1 MKHKESPMLSALLYT
16 LVAISL
22 FLTVRILST
31 PSTVGLSQNSTTSVS
46 ANLTNT
52 KKVEDVFAPIRMI
65 VHTDKRMYLTQEPEI
80 MQSVNELLSE
90 LLSESVFDGIE
101 GVSTYTQEDY
111 DALILSPT
119 QLEIRFAEE
128 VPLEL
133 LSRYFTN
140 LQEEYYDEGVDRII
154 FNSKEEDPVYLL
166 NDETKQVFTVAR
178 PANLLQS
185 LAELYESQ
193 KEAYMEVESYQSES
207 SISYLPTEAITIE
220 KLVYLVEKPSNSY
233 FIDLLFDD
241 TTDLKDNGSDAFVS
255 YSDNI
260 SELSIDKE
268 TGQLSYYRNIL
279 DAEDLPDYRL
289 IRDSFHEIK
298 MLDNWTN
305 PFYFYGFDKEND
317 NVYYRRYVNGY
328 PIFGEVD
335 YGLTRIRMSGS
346 SMTELQF
353 LTQVIQTPL
362 TDRGEDV
369 TLLSGQDLLAA
380 LNAGGY
386 SSQEIQM
393 IALGYD
399 WTFSEESNRLVNL
412 TPKWFI
418 KIDGVWKALDQWI
431 GGTETEADD
440 SGF

>member
-1 MKHKESPMLSALLYT
+1 MLSALLYT

-31 PSTVGLSQNSTTSVS
+31 PSTVGLSQNSATSVS

-65 VHTDKRMYLTQEPEI
+65 VHTDKRMYLTQMPEI
-80 MQSVNELLSE
+80 MRSVNELLSE
-90 LLSESVFDGIE
+90 SVFNGIE
-101 GVSTYTQEDY
+101 GVSTYTKEEY

-140 LQEEYYDEGVDRII
+140 LQEDYYGESIGRII

-193 KEAYMEVESYQSES
+193 KEAYAEVESYETELA
-207 SISYLPTEAITIE
+207 ISYLPIEAITIQ

-241 TTDLKDNGSDAFVS
+241 TTDLKDNGSDEFVS

>member
-1 MKHKESPMLSALLYT
+1 MKHKESPMLSAVLYT
-16 LVAISL
+16 LVAVSL

-31 PSTVGLSQNSTTSVS
+31 PSAIGLGQNSTTSVS

-52 KKVEDVFAPIRMI
+52 KKIEDVFAPIRMI
-65 VHTDKRMYLTQEPEI
+65 VHTDKRIYLTQNPEI
-80 MQSVNELLSE
+80 MKSVNELLG
-90 LLSESVFDGIE
+90 ESVLEGIE
-101 GVSTYTQEDY
+101 GVSTYTQVDY
-111 DALILSPT
+111 DALILSPS
-119 QLEIRFAEE
+119 QVEIRFAEE

-140 LQEEYYDEGVDRII
+140 LQEDYYDNGIDRII
-154 FNSKEEDPVYLL
+154 LNSKEGDPVYLL
-166 NDETKQVFTVAR
+166 NDETKQVFTTAR
-178 PANLLQS
+178 PENLLQP
-185 LAELYESQ
+185 LVDLYEGQ

-207 SISYLPTEAITIE
+207 AISYLPKEAITVQ

-241 TTDLKDNGSDAFVS
+241 TTDLKDNGSDEFVS

-279 DAEDLPDYRL
+279 DAEELPDYRL

-305 PFYFYGFDKEND
+305 PFYFYGFDEETD

-335 YGLTRIRMSGS
+335 YGLTRIHMSGS

-369 TLLSGQDLLAA
+369 ALLSGKDLLAA
-380 LNAGGY
+380 LDAGGY

-418 KIDGVWKALDQWI
+418 QINGVWKSLDQWI
-431 GGTETEADD
+431 GGAETEADD
-440 SGF
+440 SGL

>member
-1 MKHKESPMLSALLYT
+1 MKQKESPMLSAVLYT
-16 LVAISL
+16 LVAVSL

-31 PSTVGLSQNSTTSVS
+31 PSASGLGQNSTPSVS

-52 KKVEDVFAPIRMI
+52 KKIEDVFAPIRMI
-65 VHTDKRMYLTQEPEI
+65 VHTDKRLYLTQTPEI
-80 MQSVNELLSE
+80 MQSVNELLGES
-90 LLSESVFDGIE
+90 LLDGIE
-101 GVSTYTQEDY
+101 DVSTYTQEEF

-119 QLEIRFAEE
+119 QVEIRFAEA

-140 LQEEYYDEGVDRII
+140 LQEDYYDDGIDRII
-154 FNSKEEDPVYLL
+154 FNSKEEDPIYLL

-178 PANLLQS
+178 PDNVLQP
-185 LAELYESQ
+185 LVDLYEGQ
-193 KEAYMEVESYQSES
+193 KDAYMEVESYESES
-207 SISYLPTEAITIE
+207 AISYLPTEAITVQ

-233 FIDLLFDD
+233 FIDLLFND
-241 TTDLKDNGSDAFVS
+241 TTDLKDNGNDAFVS

-260 SELSIDKE
+260 SELSIDKA

-279 DAEDLPDYRL
+279 DAEELPDYRL

-305 PFYFYGFDKEND
+305 PFYFYGFDEETD

-335 YGLTRIRMSGS
+335 YGLTRIHMSGS

-369 TLLSGQDLLAA
+369 ALLSGKDLLAA
-380 LNAGGY
+380 LDAGGY

-418 KIDGVWKALDQWI
+418 QINGVWKSLDQWI
-431 GGTETEADD
+431 GGAETEADD
-440 SGF
+440 SGL

>member
-22 FLTVRILST
+22 FLTVRIVST
-31 PSTVGLSQNSTTSVS
+31 PSTVGLSQNSATSVS

-65 VHTDKRMYLTQEPEI
+65 VHTDKRMYLTQMPEI
-80 MQSVNELLSE
+80 MRSVNELLSE
-90 LLSESVFDGIE
+90 SVFNGIE
-101 GVSTYTQEDY
+101 GVSTYTKEEY

-140 LQEEYYDEGVDRII
+140 LQEDYYGESIGRII

-193 KEAYMEVESYQSES
+193 KEAYAEVESYETELA
-207 SISYLPTEAITIE
+207 ISYLPIEAITIQ

-241 TTDLKDNGSDAFVS
+241 TTDLKDNGSDEFVS

>member
-31 PSTVGLSQNSTTSVS
+31 PSTVGLSQNSATSVS

-65 VHTDKRMYLTQEPEI
+65 VHTDKRMYLTQMPEI
-80 MQSVNELLSE
+80 MRSVNELLSE
-90 LLSESVFDGIE
+90 SVFNGIE
-101 GVSTYTQEDY
+101 GVSTYTKEDY
-111 DALILSPT
+111 NALILSPT

-140 LQEEYYDEGVDRII
+140 LQEDYYGESIGRII
-154 FNSKEEDPVYLL
+154 FNSNEEDLVYLL
-166 NDETKQVFTVAR
+166 NDETKQVFTVSR

-185 LAELYESQ
+185 LVELYEGQ
-193 KEAYMEVESYQSES
+193 KEAYAEVESYETELA
-207 SISYLPTEAITIE
+207 ISYLPIEAITIQ

-241 TTDLKDNGSDAFVS
+241 TTDLKDNGSDEFVS

-260 SELSIDKE
+260 SELSIEKE

-305 PFYFYGFDKEND
+305 PFYFYGFDEESD

-335 YGLTRIRMSGS
+335 YGLTRIHMSGS
-346 SMTELQF
+346 TMTELQF

-362 TDRGEDV
+362 TDRGEDI

-393 IALGYD
+393 IVLGYD

-418 KIDGVWKALDQWI
+418 KIDGAWKALDQWV

-440 SGF
+440 SGL

>member
-65 VHTDKRMYLTQEPEI
+65 IHTDKRIYLTQEPEI

-90 LLSESVFDGIE
+90 GVFDGIE

-193 KEAYMEVESYQSES
+193 KEAYAEVESYETELA
-207 SISYLPTEAITIE
+207 ISYLPIEAITIQ
-220 KLVYLVEKPSNSY
+220 KLIYLVEKPSNSY

-241 TTDLKDNGSDAFVS
+241 TTDLKDNGSDEFVS

-335 YGLTRIRMSGS
+335 YGLTRIHMSGS
-346 SMTELQF
+346 SLTELQF

-369 TLLSGQDLLAA
+369 TLLSGKDLLAA
-380 LNAGGY
+380 LDAGGY

>member
-65 VHTDKRMYLTQEPEI
+65 IHTDKRIYLTQEPEI
-80 MQSVNELLSE
+80 MQNVNE

-193 KEAYMEVESYQSES
+193 KEAYAEVESYETELA
-207 SISYLPTEAITIE
+207 ISYLPIEAITIQ

-241 TTDLKDNGSDAFVS
+241 TTDLKDNGSDEFVS